1 MDGKGIKIRFEADE
15 TPIRSALVRV
25 EKSVKSIAKDLKEV
39 DKLLELD
46 PDNINLL
53 TQKQEQLGTAITRT
67 TQNLQAMEKAND
79 GITKGY
85 QKWQK
90 NQETI
95 EKNAVSIQKMTDEL
109 NSAKAAMQAMVSAG
123 GNDIKFTD
131 EYAAAVNNVEALSK
145 AISDL
150 EKEQG
155 KLKMADPE
163 ALPVEVYQK
172 YQRDVEALR
181 INLKQLEQQ
190 QTEVTSAIS
199 AGGLAAQKL
208 AAQEQERMR
217 VEQQAAAAEAEKAK
231 AAEETA
237 RAAEEQAKAEEE
249 RKAATE
255 RAAAADKQAKKASE
269 DYKGALDKLKTAANN
284 VKNDIQGM
292 AAAVATGITAVGGA
306 VAAGTTAV
314 TKTGMEFTKS
324 MSNVQALSGAV
335 GDELKSLRDAAS
347 EAGANTSKTAS
358 EAADALGFMALA
370 GWDSTQMLEG
380 LMPVLRASEAGTM
393 DLATCSDLVTD
404 SMSAMGIAVGDL
416 QHYLDVCAKT
426 QSSANTS
433 MQELLE
439 AYVECGGMLNQL
451 NVPLETSAALLGT
464 LANRGIKGSE
474 AGKALNSILVN
485 LIGANK
491 NAASALKDM
500 DASAFDAQ
508 GRFIGLEETLKLVK
522 SRLDEYGDNTE
533 KITQLESKLGG
544 KTQLDT
550 LMALLSGVG
559 NEYDSLNGKIQNC
572 NGSLE
577 ATAKTM
583 QDNLSGDITS
593 LQSALEGVENTIFNS
608 LEAPF
613 RDAAQNVT
621 KELRDLNAACS
632 EGELADSLKRSAEAL
647 SGFISKMAAF
657 AADTAFPTLIKWLEW
672 VANHADAIISSIKG
686 MGVAWASWK
695 LAQYVLH
702 LKELVDAI
710 KLVKTAQ
717 TAATV
722 AQTGLAAS
730 AATAAAS
737 EEALAAAAKT
747 VAMAHMLAVAA
758 VAALTVAVGTFIAK
772 QIDAASEAL
781 SEKNALDET
790 TQAIY
795 NQANAYADAARAA
808 EENSKKA
815 DEGAETAKRYWKQVQ
830 NLVDADGRATG
841 STDELKSAVARLNEA
856 AGTNIEVV
864 NGQIS
869 GYKELVETMDD
880 YIERTR
886 RESKLSYLQDGYGE
900 AVTNIENVTAQYE
913 QALED
918 RMSVYENYR
927 EKQDALSA
935 AEERYHKN
943 FSADTY
949 QEYSDAKKAAEEAG
963 DQLSQAS
970 IRLASLSQLKT
981 DYEKTMEEYE
991 DLLNSPLPSS
1001 SKTKE
1006 EAIKEAAEAEGKRIA
1021 ELNCKNAELVKLGVK
1036 QTWEELETSL
1046 ADLDAELAIKNV
1058 SEDDFWAKRRKLLED
1073 SQYKESADWWNYYDE
1088 VTEHYEKLSET
1099 ERKAQEAS
1107 VKVQEEADK
1116 KQQEAFKKSIDD
1128 QVAAVK
1134 EKQELNSNYTKEM
1147 MYDEIEI
1154 IISGLD
1160 KESELYKKYNSE
1172 VLKGRRDLDNAQL
1185 ASVAESVKE
1194 IQSKYSGMLK
1204 EVAAEQESYKNKLL
1218 GMAQLYSSETKTDDN
1233 GNKTEIF
1240 NLENIDAQ
1248 IKAVEEYDNKLKNLE
1263 SRGAGKGLVK
1273 YIESL
1278 SQEDADNVMHV
1289 LGDMTD
1295 SELKAYS
1302 DKYDK
1307 LIDTVNERAEA
1318 RFAPQVQE
1326 VNDKFIEEVY
1336 AVVGTMPNEMQKLGM
1351 DAIDG
1356 FIKGFTGKNE
1366 DLVDAVTEKCNSVID
1381 GLKNGLDIHS
1391 PSKETEEI
1399 GKYAGEGFEKGLMEF
1414 SGAAAAEEFTD
1425 EFIAKIVEKDKA
1437 LHDLLYSV
1445 FAGNTESAI
1454 TEMNAKA
1461 SEALNGIIPSLAL
1474 PDITQFKLPKSSD
1487 VTLASNSNTAYAED
1501 SSSNSQIVSLL
1512 QNVTEYLS
1520 EIYSI
1525 LSVSSINRNTALLEM
1540 ILSQL
1545 NSVANKSYSS
1555 NGSTNIERLIR
1566 ELNKPLPI
1574 YLDRNKIGEA
1584 ALSYM
1589 KEYQRKTGW

>member
-15 TPIRSALVRV
+15 SPIRSALTRV
-25 EKSVKSIAKDLKEV
+25 EKSIKSIAKDLKEV

-53 TQKQEQLGTAITRT
+53 TQKQEQLNTAIVHT
-67 TQNLQAMEKAND
+67 TKNLQAMENANGD
-79 GITKGY
+79 MTKGY
-85 QKWQK
+85 QKWQE
-90 NQETI
+90 NQKAI
-95 EKNAVSIQKMTDEL
+95 EQNAVSIKKMTEEL
-109 NSAKAAMQAMVSAG
+109 NSAQAAMQAMEKTGGKDVKLTEGYASAA
-123 GNDIKFTD
+123 KK
-131 EYAAAVNNVEALSK
+131 VEDLTKSLAE
-145 AISDL
+145 L

-155 KLKMADPE
+155 RLSAADPQ
-163 ALPVEVYQK
+163 AIPVDVYQK
-172 YQRDVEALR
+172 YLRDVEALR

-190 QTEVTSAIS
+190 QTEVTSAIG

-217 VEQQAAAAEAEKAK
+217 IEQQAAAEEAEKAK
-231 AAEETA
+231 AAEEAA

-292 AAAVATGITAVGGA
+292 ATAVATGITAIGGA

-324 MSNVQALSGAV
+324 MSNVQALSGATA
-335 GDELKSLRDAAS
+335 DELKSLRDAAS
-347 EAGANTSKTAS
+347 DAGANTSKTAS

-370 GWDSTQMLEG
+370 GWDSKQMLEG
-380 LMPVLRASEAGTM
+380 LMPVLRASEAGAM

-433 MQELLE
+433 MEELLE
-439 AYVECGGMLNQL
+439 AYVNCGGILNQL
-451 NVPLETSAALLGT
+451 NVPLETSATLLGT

-474 AGKALNSILVN
+474 AGKSLNAILVN

-491 NAASALKDM
+491 NAASAMKDM
-500 DASAFDAQ
+500 GVSAFDAQ
-508 GRFIGLEETLKLVK
+508 GRFIGLDETLRLVK
-522 SRLDEYGDNTE
+522 SKLDEYGDDTE
-533 KITQLESKLGG
+533 RITQLEAKLGG
-544 KTQLDT
+544 KTQFDT
-550 LMALLSGVG
+550 LMALLSGVST
-559 NEYDSLNGKIQNC
+559 EYDSLNGKIQNC

-593 LQSALEGVENTIFNS
+593 LKSALEGVENTIFSS

-672 VANHADAIISSIKG
+672 VANHADAIISAIKG
-686 MGVAWASWK
+686 MGAAWASWK
-695 LAQYVLH
+695 IMQYATH
-702 LKELVDAI
+702 LQELVSAI
-710 KLVKTAQ
+710 NLVKTAS
-717 TAATV
+717 
-722 AQTGLAAS
+722 AAS
-730 AATAAAS
+730 AAAQNALAVSGASAAAS

-747 VAMAHMLAVAA
+747 MASAQMLGYAAIIAVT
-758 VAALTVAVGTFIAK
+758 AALASFIAK
-772 QIDAASEAL
+772 QIDAASENL
-781 SEKNALDET
+781 SQKNQLDET

-795 NQANAYADAARAA
+795 NQANAYAAAQKAMK
-808 EENSKKA
+808 EQTDEVDSNS
-815 DEGAETAKRYWKQVQ
+815 AKTKELWESLKG
-830 NLVDADGRATG
+830 LVDEEGRAKG
-841 STDELKSAVARLNEA
+841 STEKLEIAVANLNRH

-864 NGQIS
+864 NGQIQ
-869 GYKELVETMDD
+869 GYKDLAASMDD
-880 YIERTR
+880 VLERSR
-886 RESKLSYLQDGYGE
+886 RDAKMSYMQDNYDE
-900 AVTNIENVTAQYE
+900 AIFNLDETTAKYE
-913 QALED
+913 QALE
-918 RMSVYENYR
+918 E
-927 EKQDALSA
+927 
-935 AEERYHKN
+935 
-943 FSADTY
+943 
-949 QEYSDAKKAAEEAG
+949 KKAAYEDYNKKITALREAEARGYSEDKPYVQLLEEAEEAG
-963 DQLSQAS
+963 DRLSEVEIQYAS
-970 IRLASLSQLKT
+970 LASLKDQ
-981 DYEKTMEEYE
+981 YE
-991 DLLNSPLPSS
+991 
-1001 SKTKE
+1001 KTKE
-1006 EAIKEAAEAEGKRIA
+1006 EYEHLLTDPLPTEVVDNPAKVAAEAEAKRLQEEA
-1021 ELNCKNAELVKLGVK
+1021 RKNAELVKLGVK

-1046 ADLDAELAIKNV
+1046 ADLDSELAIKNV
-1058 SEDDFWAKRRKLLED
+1058 SEDDFWAERRKLLEE
-1073 SQYKESADWWNYYDE
+1073 SQYKESADWWKYYDE

-1099 ERKAQEAS
+1099 EQKAQEAA
-1107 VKVQEEADK
+1107 VKAQEEANK

-1263 SRGAGKGLVK
+1263 NRGAGKGLVK
-1273 YIESL
+1273 YIEGL

-1326 VNDKFIEEVY
+1326 VNDKFVEEVY
-1336 AVVGTMPNEMQKLGM
+1336 AVVGTMPKEMQKLGM

-1366 DLVDAVTEKCNSVID
+1366 DLVDAVAEKCNSVID

-1425 EFIAKIVEKDKA
+1425 KFIAKIAEKDKT
-1437 LHDLLYSV
+1437 LHDLLYNV

-1454 TEMNAKA
+1454 AEMNSKA
-1461 SEALNGIIPSLAL
+1461 SEALSGIIPSLAL
-1474 PDITQFKLPKSSD
+1474 PDITQFKLPKPSD
-1487 VTLASNSNTAYAED
+1487 VTLASNSSAAYTGD
-1501 SSSNSQIVSLL
+1501 SSLNSQIVGLL

-1525 LSVSSINRNTALLEM
+1525 LSVSSINRNTTLLEM
-1540 ILSQL
+1540 ILAQL
-1545 NSVANKSYSS
+1545 DRIDDKSNNSKSY
-1555 NGSTNIERLIR
+1555 TDIDRLIR

-1574 YLDRNKIGEA
+1574 YLDRTKIGEA

-1589 KEYQRKTGW
+1589 KDYQRKTGW

>member
-1 MDGKGIKIRFEADE
+1 MAEGKGIVIQFKADAS
-15 TPIRSALVRV
+15 PVKSALSQIDKAARDL
-25 EKSVKSIAKDLKEV
+25 VKQLSSI
-39 DKLLELD
+39 DKLLEFD
-46 PDNINLL
+46 PTNVNLL
-53 TQKQEQLGTAITRT
+53 TQKQDLLQKAVSNTAEK
-67 TQNLQAMEKAND
+67 LKAMEAAQKDVTA
-79 GITKGY
+79 GY
-85 QKWQK
+85 QKWQQ
-90 NQETI
+90 NQQAI
-95 EKNAVSIQKMTDEL
+95 EKNANAIAKMTAQLENAKSEMDYMWSAVSEGSASEQDYEMAAKKVAEL
-109 NSAKAAMQAMVSAG
+109 TKNIEELRKQQKALA
-123 GNDIKFTD
+123 NDPM
-131 EYAAAVNNVEALSK
+131 
-145 AISDL
+145 AIN
-150 EKEQG
+150 ENT
-155 KLKMADPE
+155 
-163 ALPVEVYQK
+163 
-172 YQRDVEALR
+172 YQRYLTTTESLR
-181 INLKQLEQQ
+181 VNLQQLKQQ
-190 QTEVTSAIS
+190 QTQVSAAIED
-199 AGGLAAQKL
+199 GG
-208 AAQEQERMR
+208 RS
-217 VEQQAAAAEAEKAK
+217 AAEA
-231 AAEETA
+231 A
-237 RAAEEQAKAEEE
+237 RKAEEQAKAEEE

-255 RAAAADKQAKKASE
+255 RAAAADRQAKKASE
-269 DYKGALDKLKTAANN
+269 DYKNALDKLKTAANN

-292 AAAVATGITAVGGA
+292 ATAVATGITAVGGA

-347 EAGANTSKTAS
+347 EAGSNTSKNAS
-358 EAADALGFMALA
+358 EAADALGYMALA
-370 GWDSTQMLEG
+370 GWDSAQMLEG
-380 LMPVLRASEAGTM
+380 LMPILRASEAGAM

-404 SMSAMGIAVGDL
+404 SMSAMGIAVGNL

-433 MQELLE
+433 MEELLE
-439 AYVECGGMLNQL
+439 AYVNCGGILNQL

-474 AGKALNSILVN
+474 AGKSLNAILVN

-500 DASAFDAQ
+500 GASAFDAQ

-522 SRLDEYGDNTE
+522 SKLDEYGDNTE
-533 KITQLESKLGG
+533 KITQLEAKLGG

-550 LMALLSGVG
+550 LMALLSGVS

-593 LQSALEGVENTIFNS
+593 LKSALEGVENTIFSS
-608 LEAPF
+608 LEEPF
-613 RDAAQNVT
+613 RNAAQNVT

-672 VANHADAIISSIKG
+672 VVNHADAIISSIKG
-686 MGVAWASWK
+686 MGAAWATWK
-695 LAQYVLH
+695 ILQYATH
-702 LKELVDAI
+702 LQELVSAI
-710 KLVKTAQ
+710 NLVKTASAAS
-717 TAATV
+717 TAAQN
-722 AQTGLAAS
+722 ALAVSGAS
-730 AATAAAS
+730 AAAS

-747 VAMAHMLAVAA
+747 MASAQMLGYAAIIAVT
-758 VAALTVAVGTFIAK
+758 AALASFIAK
-772 QIDAASEAL
+772 QIDAASENL
-781 SEKNALDET
+781 SQKNQLDET

-795 NQANAYADAARAA
+795 DQANAYTAAQKAMKEQTDEVDKNA
-808 EENSKKA
+808 EEVKGLWLDLK
-815 DEGAETAKRYWKQVQ
+815 E
-830 NLVDADGRATG
+830 LVDEEGRAKG
-841 STDELKSAVARLNEA
+841 STKDLEVAVANLNRH

-864 NGQIS
+864 NGQIQ
-869 GYKELVETMDD
+869 GYKDLAASMDD
-880 YIERTR
+880 VLERSR
-886 RESKLSYLQDGYGE
+886 REAKMSYMQDNYDE
-900 AVTNIENVTAQYE
+900 AIFNLDETTAKYE

-918 RMSVYENYR
+918 KIAAYEDYNKKITALR
-927 EKQDALSA
+927 E
-935 AEERYHKN
+935 AEARG
-943 FSADTY
+943 
-949 QEYSDAKKAAEEAG
+949 YSEDKPYVQLLEEAEAAG
-963 DQLSQAS
+963 DRLSEVEIQYAS
-970 IRLASLSQLKT
+970 LASLKEQ
-981 DYEKTMEEYE
+981 YE
-991 DLLNSPLPSS
+991 
-1001 SKTKE
+1001 KTKE
-1006 EAIKEAAEAEGKRIA
+1006 EYENLLTEPLPSAVVENPAKVAAEAEAKRLQEEA
-1021 ELNCKNAELVKLGVK
+1021 RKNAELVKLGVK

-1574 YLDRNKIGEA
+1574 YLDRNKIGEV

>member
-1 MDGKGIKIRFEADE
+1 MADPKGMKIRFEADDSKLSSSLNRIE
-15 TPIRSALVRV
+15 SEAKKLT
-25 EKSVKSIAKDLKEV
+25 KSLKEIDRYLEFDPSNVTLLAQKHDILTKSIENTTQHLKAMESSQEKITAGYKNWLKNKEAV
-39 DKLLELD
+39 EATEAAISELRKKQTELNAVIKEKKLAADQGLIPKEELYEAE
-46 PDNINLL
+46 
-53 TQKQEQLGTAITRT
+53 KALGTVTNKVRE
-67 TQNLQAMEKAND
+67 LQAEKKKLAAED
-79 GITKGY
+79 G
-85 QKWQK
+85 
-90 NQETI
+90 
-95 EKNAVSIQKMTDEL
+95 L
-109 NSAKAAMQAMVSAG
+109 
-123 GNDIKFTD
+123 
-131 EYAAAVNNVEALSK
+131 VNEAS
-145 AISDL
+145 
-150 EKEQG
+150 
-155 KLKMADPE
+155 
-163 ALPVEVYQK
+163 
-172 YQRDVEALR
+172 YQRYITSTEGLR
-181 INLKQLEQQ
+181 INLQQLQQ
-190 QTEVTSAIS
+190 QQA
-199 AGGLAAQKL
+199 
-208 AAQEQERMR
+208 
-217 VEQQAAAAEAEKAK
+217 QAAAAIADGGRS
-231 AAEETA
+231 AEEAA

-269 DYKGALDKLKTAANN
+269 DYKSALDKLKTAANN

-292 AAAVATGITAVGGA
+292 ATAVATGITAVGGA
-306 VAAGTTAV
+306 VAAGTAAV

-324 MSNVQALSGAV
+324 MSNVQALSGATA
-335 GDELKSLRDAAS
+335 DELKSLRDAAS
-347 EAGANTSKTAS
+347 DAGANTSKNAS
-358 EAADALGFMALA
+358 EAADALGYMALA
-370 GWDSTQMLEG
+370 GWDSAQMLEG
-380 LMPVLRASEAGTM
+380 LMPILRASEAGAM

-433 MQELLE
+433 MEELLE
-439 AYVECGGMLNQL
+439 AYVNCGGILNQL
-451 NVPLETSAALLGT
+451 NVPLETSATLLGT

-474 AGKALNSILVN
+474 AGKSLNAILVN

-491 NAASALKDM
+491 NAACAMKDM
-500 DASAFDAQ
+500 GVSAFDAQ

-522 SRLDEYGDNTE
+522 SKLDEYGNDTE
-533 KITQLESKLGG
+533 RITQLEAKLGG

-550 LMALLSGVG
+550 LMALLSGVST
-559 NEYDSLNGKIQNC
+559 EYDSLNGKIQNC

-577 ATAKTM
+577 TTAKTM

-593 LQSALEGVENTIFNS
+593 LKSALEGVENTIFSS

-672 VANHADAIISSIKG
+672 VANHADAIISAIKG
-686 MGVAWASWK
+686 MGAAWATWK
-695 LAQYVLH
+695 IMQYATH
-702 LKELVDAI
+702 LQELVSAI
-710 KLVKTAQ
+710 NLVKTAS
-717 TAATV
+717 
-722 AQTGLAAS
+722 AAS
-730 AATAAAS
+730 AAAQNALAVSGASAAAS

-747 VAMAHMLAVAA
+747 MASAQMLGYAAIIAVT
-758 VAALTVAVGTFIAK
+758 AALASFIAK
-772 QIDAASEAL
+772 QIDAASENL
-781 SEKNALDET
+781 SQKNQLDET

-795 NQANAYADAARAA
+795 DQANAYAAAQKAIKEQSEQIDHNA
-808 EENSKKA
+808 DVSKSLWEKVRLLA
-815 DEGAETAKRYWKQVQ
+815 DEE
-830 NLVDADGRATG
+830 GRAKG
-841 STDELKSAVARLNEA
+841 STKDLQDAVAALNKA

-864 NGQIS
+864 NGQIL
-869 GYKELVETMDD
+869 GYKDLIATMDD
-880 YIERTR
+880 VIERSR
-886 RESKLSYLQDGYGE
+886 REAKMSYLEDSYGE
-900 AVTNIENVTAQYE
+900 AVYNIDDTTAQYE
-913 QALED
+913 QALAEKWAAYED
-918 RMSVYENYR
+918 YDKKITALR
-927 EKQDALSA
+927 EAEAKGYSEDKPYVQLLEEAEA
-935 AEERYHKN
+935 AGDRL
-943 FSADTY
+943 
-949 QEYSDAKKAAEEAG
+949 SDAEVR
-963 DQLSQAS
+963 LSS
-970 IRLASLSQLKT
+970 LAQLK
-981 DYEKTMEEYE
+981 DNYEKTIEEYN
-991 DLLNSPLPSS
+991 DLLTSPLPSN

-1021 ELNCKNAELVKLGVK
+1021 ELNRKNAELVKLGVK

-1046 ADLDAELAIKNV
+1046 ADLDSELAIKNV
-1058 SEDDFWAKRRKLLED
+1058 SEDDFWAERRKLLED
-1073 SQYKESADWWNYYDE
+1073 SQYKESADWWKYYDE

-1099 ERKAQEAS
+1099 EQKAQEAAA
-1107 VKVQEEADK
+1107 KAQEEANK

-1218 GMAQLYSSETKTDDN
+1218 GMAQLYSSEIKTDDN

-1273 YIESL
+1273 YIEGL

-1307 LIDTVNERAEA
+1307 LIDTVNARAEA

-1326 VNDKFIEEVY
+1326 VNDKFVEEVY

-1425 EFIAKIVEKDKA
+1425 KFIAKIAEKDKT
-1437 LHDLLYSV
+1437 LHELLYNV

-1454 TEMNAKA
+1454 AEMNAKA
-1461 SEALNGIIPSLAL
+1461 SEALSGIIPSLAL
-1474 PDITQFKLPKSSD
+1474 PDITQFKLPKPSD
-1487 VTLASNSNTAYAED
+1487 VTLASNSSAAYTGD
-1501 SSSNSQIVSLL
+1501 SSLNSQIVGLL

-1525 LSVSSINRNTALLEM
+1525 LSVSSINRNTTLLEM
-1540 ILSQL
+1540 ILAQL
-1545 NSVANKSYSS
+1545 DRIDDKSNNSRSY
-1555 NGSTNIERLIR
+1555 TDIDRLIR

-1574 YLDRNKIGEA
+1574 YLDRTKIGEV

>member
-856 AGTNIEVV
+856 AG
-864 NGQIS
+864 S
-869 GYKELVETMDD
+869 
-880 YIERTR
+880 
-886 RESKLSYLQDGYGE
+886 
-900 AVTNIENVTAQYE
+900 
-913 QALED
+913 
-918 RMSVYENYR
+918 
-927 EKQDALSA
+927 
-935 AEERYHKN
+935 
-943 FSADTY
+943 
-949 QEYSDAKKAAEEAG
+949 
-963 DQLSQAS
+963 
-970 IRLASLSQLKT
+970 
-981 DYEKTMEEYE
+981 
-991 DLLNSPLPSS
+991 
-1001 SKTKE
+1001 
-1006 EAIKEAAEAEGKRIA
+1006 
-1021 ELNCKNAELVKLGVK
+1021 
-1036 QTWEELETSL
+1036 
-1046 ADLDAELAIKNV
+1046 
-1058 SEDDFWAKRRKLLED
+1058 
-1073 SQYKESADWWNYYDE
+1073 
-1088 VTEHYEKLSET
+1088 
-1099 ERKAQEAS
+1099 
-1107 VKVQEEADK
+1107 
-1116 KQQEAFKKSIDD
+1116 
-1128 QVAAVK
+1128 
-1134 EKQELNSNYTKEM
+1134 
-1147 MYDEIEI
+1147 
-1154 IISGLD
+1154 
-1160 KESELYKKYNSE
+1160 
-1172 VLKGRRDLDNAQL
+1172 
-1185 ASVAESVKE
+1185 
-1194 IQSKYSGMLK
+1194 
-1204 EVAAEQESYKNKLL
+1204 
-1218 GMAQLYSSETKTDDN
+1218 
-1233 GNKTEIF
+1233 
-1240 NLENIDAQ
+1240 
-1248 IKAVEEYDNKLKNLE
+1248 
-1263 SRGAGKGLVK
+1263 
-1273 YIESL
+1273 
-1278 SQEDADNVMHV
+1278 
-1289 LGDMTD
+1289 
-1295 SELKAYS
+1295 
-1302 DKYDK
+1302 
-1307 LIDTVNERAEA
+1307 
-1318 RFAPQVQE
+1318 
-1326 VNDKFIEEVY
+1326 
-1336 AVVGTMPNEMQKLGM
+1336 
-1351 DAIDG
+1351 
-1356 FIKGFTGKNE
+1356 
-1366 DLVDAVTEKCNSVID
+1366 
-1381 GLKNGLDIHS
+1381 
-1391 PSKETEEI
+1391 
-1399 GKYAGEGFEKGLMEF
+1399 
-1414 SGAAAAEEFTD
+1414 
-1425 EFIAKIVEKDKA
+1425 
-1437 LHDLLYSV
+1437 
-1445 FAGNTESAI
+1445 
-1454 TEMNAKA
+1454 
-1461 SEALNGIIPSLAL
+1461 
-1474 PDITQFKLPKSSD
+1474 
-1487 VTLASNSNTAYAED
+1487 
-1501 SSSNSQIVSLL
+1501 
-1512 QNVTEYLS
+1512 
-1520 EIYSI
+1520 
-1525 LSVSSINRNTALLEM
+1525 
-1540 ILSQL
+1540 
-1545 NSVANKSYSS
+1545 
-1555 NGSTNIERLIR
+1555 
-1566 ELNKPLPI
+1566 
-1574 YLDRNKIGEA
+1574 
-1584 ALSYM
+1584 
-1589 KEYQRKTGW
+1589 

>member
-1 MDGKGIKIRFEADE
+1 MADPKGMKIRFEADDSKLSSSLNRIE
-15 TPIRSALVRV
+15 SEAKKLT
-25 EKSVKSIAKDLKEV
+25 KSLKEIDRYLEFDPSNVTLLAQKHDILTKSIENTTQQLKAMESSQEKITAGYKNWLKNKEAV
-39 DKLLELD
+39 EATEAAISELRKKQTELNTVIKEKKLAADQGLIPKEELYEAE
-46 PDNINLL
+46 
-53 TQKQEQLGTAITRT
+53 KALGTVTNKVRE
-67 TQNLQAMEKAND
+67 LQAEKKKLAAED
-79 GITKGY
+79 G
-85 QKWQK
+85 
-90 NQETI
+90 
-95 EKNAVSIQKMTDEL
+95 L
-109 NSAKAAMQAMVSAG
+109 
-123 GNDIKFTD
+123 
-131 EYAAAVNNVEALSK
+131 VNEAS
-145 AISDL
+145 
-150 EKEQG
+150 
-155 KLKMADPE
+155 
-163 ALPVEVYQK
+163 
-172 YQRDVEALR
+172 YQRYITSTEGLR
-181 INLKQLEQQ
+181 INLQQLQQ
-190 QTEVTSAIS
+190 QQA
-199 AGGLAAQKL
+199 
-208 AAQEQERMR
+208 
-217 VEQQAAAAEAEKAK
+217 QAAAAIAAGGHS
-231 AAEETA
+231 AEEAA
-237 RAAEEQAKAEEE
+237 RAAEEQTKAEEE

-255 RAAAADKQAKKASE
+255 RATAADKQAKKASE

-292 AAAVATGITAVGGA
+292 VTAVATGITAIGGA

-324 MSNVQALSGAV
+324 MSNVQALSGATA
-335 GDELKSLRDAAS
+335 DELKSLRDAAS
-347 EAGANTSKTAS
+347 DAGASTSKTAS

-370 GWDSTQMLEG
+370 GWDSKQMLEG
-380 LMPVLRASEAGTM
+380 LMPVLRASEAGAM

-433 MQELLE
+433 MEELLE
-439 AYVECGGMLNQL
+439 AYINCGGILNQL
-451 NVPLETSAALLGT
+451 NVPLETSATLLGT

-474 AGKALNSILVN
+474 AGKSLNAILVN

-491 NAASALKDM
+491 NAASAMKDM
-500 DASAFDAQ
+500 GVSAFDAQ
-508 GRFIGLEETLKLVK
+508 GRFIGLDETLRLVK
-522 SRLDEYGDNTE
+522 SKLDEYGDDTE
-533 KITQLESKLGG
+533 RITQLEAKLGG

-550 LMALLSGVG
+550 LMALLSGVST
-559 NEYDSLNGKIQNC
+559 EYDSLNGKIQNC

-593 LQSALEGVENTIFNS
+593 LKSALEGVENTIFSS

-672 VANHADAIISSIKG
+672 VANHADAIISAIKG
-686 MGVAWASWK
+686 MGAAWATWK
-695 LAQYVLH
+695 IMQYATH
-702 LKELVDAI
+702 LQELVSAI
-710 KLVKTAQ
+710 NLVKTAS
-717 TAATV
+717 
-722 AQTGLAAS
+722 AAS
-730 AATAAAS
+730 AAAQNALAVSGVSAAAS

-747 VAMAHMLAVAA
+747 MASAQMLGYAAIIAVT
-758 VAALTVAVGTFIAK
+758 AALASFIAK
-772 QIDAASEAL
+772 QIDAASENL
-781 SEKNALDET
+781 SQKNQLDET

-795 NQANAYADAARAA
+795 DQANAYAAAQKAMKEQTDEVDSNAA
-808 EENSKKA
+808 KTKELWESLK
-815 DEGAETAKRYWKQVQ
+815 G
-830 NLVDADGRATG
+830 LVDEEGRAKG
-841 STDELKSAVARLNEA
+841 STEKLEIAVANLNRH

-864 NGQIS
+864 NGQIQ
-869 GYKELVETMDD
+869 GYKDLAASMDD
-880 YIERTR
+880 VLERSR
-886 RESKLSYLQDGYGE
+886 RDAKMSYMQDNYDE
-900 AVTNIENVTAQYE
+900 AIFNLDETTAKYE
-913 QALED
+913 QALE
-918 RMSVYENYR
+918 E
-927 EKQDALSA
+927 
-935 AEERYHKN
+935 
-943 FSADTY
+943 
-949 QEYSDAKKAAEEAG
+949 KKAAYEDYNKKITALREAEARGYSEDKPYVQLLEEAEEAG
-963 DQLSQAS
+963 DRLSEVEIQYAS
-970 IRLASLSQLKT
+970 LASLKDQ
-981 DYEKTMEEYE
+981 YE
-991 DLLNSPLPSS
+991 
-1001 SKTKE
+1001 KTKE
-1006 EAIKEAAEAEGKRIA
+1006 EYEHLLTDPLPTEVVDNPAKVAAEAEAKRLQEEA
-1021 ELNCKNAELVKLGVK
+1021 RKNAELVKLGVK

-1046 ADLDAELAIKNV
+1046 ADLDSELAIKNV
-1058 SEDDFWAKRRKLLED
+1058 SEDDFWAERRKLLEE
-1073 SQYKESADWWNYYDE
+1073 SQYKESADWWKYYDE

-1099 ERKAQEAS
+1099 EQKAQEAA
-1107 VKVQEEADK
+1107 VKVQEEANK

-1263 SRGAGKGLVK
+1263 NRGAGKGLVK
-1273 YIESL
+1273 YIEGL

-1307 LIDTVNERAEA
+1307 LIDTVNARAEA

-1326 VNDKFIEEVY
+1326 VNDKFVEEVY

-1399 GKYAGEGFEKGLMEF
+1399 GKYAGEGFEKGLMKF

-1425 EFIAKIVEKDKA
+1425 KFIAKIAEKDKT
-1437 LHDLLYSV
+1437 LHDLLYNV

-1454 TEMNAKA
+1454 AEMNSKA
-1461 SEALNGIIPSLAL
+1461 SEALSGIIPSLAL
-1474 PDITQFKLPKSSD
+1474 PDITQFKLPKPSD
-1487 VTLASNSNTAYAED
+1487 VTLASNSSAAYTGD
-1501 SSSNSQIVSLL
+1501 SSLNSQIVGLL

-1525 LSVSSINRNTALLEM
+1525 LSVSSINRNTTLLEM
-1540 ILSQL
+1540 ILAQL
-1545 NSVANKSYSS
+1545 DRIDDKSNNSKSY
-1555 NGSTNIERLIR
+1555 TDIDRLIR

-1574 YLDRNKIGEA
+1574 YLDRTKIGEA

-1589 KEYQRKTGW
+1589 KDYQRKTGW

>member
-199 AGGLAAQKL
+199 AGGLAAQKI

-231 AAEETA
+231 AAEEAA

-292 AAAVATGITAVGGA
+292 ATAVATGITAVGGA

-347 EAGANTSKTAS
+347 EAGASTSKTAS

-593 LQSALEGVENTIFNS
+593 LQSALEGVENTIFSS
-608 LEAPF
+608 LEEPF
-613 RDAAQNVT
+613 RNAAQNVT

-657 AADTAFPTLIKWLEW
+657 AADAAFPTLIKWLEW
-672 VANHADAIISSIKG
+672 VVNHADAIISAIKG
-686 MGVAWASWK
+686 MGAAWATWK
-695 LAQYVLH
+695 ILQYATH
-702 LKELVDAI
+702 LQELVSAI
-710 KLVKTAQ
+710 NLVKTASAAS
-717 TAATV
+717 TAAQN
-722 AQTGLAAS
+722 ALAVSGAS
-730 AATAAAS
+730 AAAS

-747 VAMAHMLAVAA
+747 MASAQMLGYAAIIAVT
-758 VAALTVAVGTFIAK
+758 AALASFIAK
-772 QIDAASEAL
+772 QIDVASENL
-781 SEKNALDET
+781 SQKNQLDET

-795 NQANAYADAARAA
+795 DQANAYSAAQKAMKEQTDEVDKNA
-808 EENSKKA
+808 EEVKGLWLDLK
-815 DEGAETAKRYWKQVQ
+815 E
-830 NLVDADGRATG
+830 LVDEEGRAKG
-841 STDELKSAVARLNEA
+841 STKDLEVAVANLNRH

-864 NGQIS
+864 NGQIQ
-869 GYKELVETMDD
+869 GYKDLEASMDD
-880 YIERTR
+880 VLERSR
-886 RESKLSYLQDGYGE
+886 REAKMSYMQDNYDE
-900 AVTNIENVTAQYE
+900 AIFNLDETTAKYE

-918 RMSVYENYR
+918 KIAAYEDYNKKITALR
-927 EKQDALSA
+927 E
-935 AEERYHKN
+935 AEARG
-943 FSADTY
+943 
-949 QEYSDAKKAAEEAG
+949 YSEDKPYVQLLEEAEAAG
-963 DQLSQAS
+963 DRLSEVEVQYAS
-970 IRLASLSQLKT
+970 LASLKEQ
-981 DYEKTMEEYE
+981 YE
-991 DLLNSPLPSS
+991 
-1001 SKTKE
+1001 KTKE
-1006 EAIKEAAEAEGKRIA
+1006 EYENLLTEPLPSAVVDNPAKVAAEAEAKRLQEEA
-1021 ELNCKNAELVKLGVK
+1021 RKNAELVKLGVK

-1046 ADLDAELAIKNV
+1046 ADLDDELAIKNV

-1099 ERKAQEAS
+1099 ERKAQETAN
-1107 VKVQEEADK
+1107 KT
-1116 KQQEAFKKSIDD
+1116 QQETLKKSIED
-1128 QVAAVK
+1128 QISLVK
-1134 EKQELNSNYTKEM
+1134 EKQELDNSYTKEM
-1147 MYDEIEI
+1147 MYNDMET

-1160 KESELYKKYNSE
+1160 KESDLYKKYNSE
-1172 VLKGRRDLDNAQL
+1172 ILKGRKALADEGAKTIKDGFKEEVSEAQNSIKSLVSEYQNSLKQLMSDRDT
-1185 ASVAESVKE
+1185 
-1194 IQSKYSGMLK
+1194 YF
-1204 EVAAEQESYKNKLL
+1204 NKLFDT
-1218 GMAQLYSSETKTDDN
+1218 SSFTSRAKQKDAN
-1233 GNKTEIF
+1233 GDEADIF
-1240 NLENIDAQ
+1240 SLSDPEEAYKKLVDYEN
-1248 IKAVEEYDNKLKNLE
+1248 AVEKLK
-1263 SRGAGKGLVK
+1263 AKGVS
-1273 YIESL
+1273 E
-1278 SQEDADNVMHV
+1278 NVMSWIDTLDAATAQDTIDV
-1289 LGDMTD
+1289 LNHMTD
-1295 SELKAYS
+1295 SSLKKYS
-1302 DKYDK
+1302 DSFDKYK
-1307 LIDTVNERAEA
+1307 AKAEQMA
-1318 RFAPQVQE
+1318 DNKYAPQIE
-1326 VNDKFIEEVY
+1326 ELNKGFIEKVDALIAELPAKAEV
-1336 AVVGTMPNEMQKLGM
+1336 
-1351 DAIDG
+1351 DG
-1356 FIKGFTGKNE
+1356 ENTVAGYIKGLKSRE
-1366 DLVDAVTEKCNSVID
+1366 SDLSAAVTEFTDSIIKQIEEN
-1381 GLKNGLDIHS
+1381 LDIHS
-1391 PSKETEEI
+1391 PSKETETL
-1399 GKYAGEGFEKGLMEF
+1399 GEYTAKGFMNGLTAENMSDAVENFTSSFLTKLAEKDPVIRDALEHT
-1414 SGAAAAEEFTD
+1414 FTD
-1425 EFIAKIVEKDKA
+1425 NISAVLGNMGALADASLNNIASVISGKI
-1437 LHDLLYSV
+1437 
-1445 FAGNTESAI
+1445 
-1454 TEMNAKA
+1454 
-1461 SEALNGIIPSLAL
+1461 PAL
-1474 PDITQFKLPKSSD
+1474 PDITKMSLPSYDAVSAAAGSSELTVIAAKLDKLD
-1487 VTLASNSNTAYAED
+1487 T
-1501 SSSNSQIVSLL
+1501 IISLI
-1512 QNVTEYLS
+1512 QSITVLS
-1520 EIYSI
+1520 ANGQKIK
-1525 LSVSSINRNTALLEM
+1525 LE
-1540 ILSQL
+1540 L
-1545 NSVANKSYSS
+1545 
-1555 NGSTNIERLIR
+1555 
-1566 ELNKPLPI
+1566 ELNGRLTADMNNLVAVIAQKF
-1574 YLDRNKIGEA
+1574 NN
-1584 ALSYM
+1584 LSIQTSKKVFSY
-1589 KEYQRKTGW
+1589 